1 MLAVEPETG
10 NFEGL
15 LFNIQS
21 NPGMPIR
28 AIQTAL
34 SDAPAELV
42 VVRPG
47 KDRGG
52 ARVRSA
58 AAAPEKGAAQRI
70 QAQTLL
76 QLLQSERIDRL
87 DAIKIDVEGCED
99 RILVPFFRS
108 ARRLLWPRLLI
119 IEDAGDAWSMDLFSF
134 LVTTGYTIAAR
145 SEQNVM
151 SHLESAHP

>member
-1 MLAVEPETG
+1 
-10 NFEGL
+10 
-15 LFNIQS
+15 
-21 NPGMPIR
+21 MPIR

-47 KDRGG
+47 KDRGS

-58 AAAPEKGAAQRI
+58 AAAPEKGAQRI

-87 DAIKIDVEGCED
+87 DAIKIDVEGSED
-99 RILVPFFRS
+99 RILVLFFRS
-108 ARRLLWPRLLI
+108 APRLLWPRLR
-119 IEDAGDAWSMDLFSF
+119 EDAGDAWSMDLFSF

-145 SEQNVM
+145 SKQNVM
-151 SHLESAHP
+151 LHLESAHP

>member
-1 MLAVEPETG
+1 
-10 NFEGL
+10 
-15 LFNIQS
+15 
-21 NPGMPIR
+21 MPIR

-151 SHLESAHP
+151 LHLESAHP

>member
-1 MLAVEPETG
+1 
-10 NFEGL
+10 GL

-28 AIQTAL
+28 AIQTAM

-47 KDRGG
+47 KDRGS

-58 AAAPEKGAAQRI
+58 AAVPEKGAQRI

-76 QLLQSERIDRL
+76 QLLQSERIDRP
-87 DAIKIDVEGCED
+87 DAIKIDVDGCED

-108 ARRLLWPRLLI
+108 TRR
-119 IEDAGDAWSMDLFSF
+119 DAWSMDLFSF

-145 SEQNVM
+145 SKQNVM
-151 SHLESAHP
+151 LHLESAHP

>member
-1 MLAVEPETG
+1 
-10 NFEGL
+10 
-15 LFNIQS
+15 FNIQS

-52 ARVRSA
+52 TRVRSA
-58 AAAPEKGAAQRI
+58 AAAPEKGAQRI

-99 RILVPFFRS
+99 RILVPLS

-151 SHLESAHP
+151 LHLESAHP

>member
-1 MLAVEPETG
+1 M
-10 NFEGL
+10 
-15 LFNIQS
+15 
-21 NPGMPIR
+21 
-28 AIQTAL
+28 
-34 SDAPAELV
+34 
-42 VVRPG
+42 
-47 KDRGG
+47 
-52 ARVRSA
+52 
-58 AAAPEKGAAQRI
+58 
-70 QAQTLL
+70 L

-145 SEQNVM
+145 SKQNCDITLGERPSRTEPGPSWRVSM
-151 SHLESAHP
+151 KLR

>member
-1 MLAVEPETG
+1 PKFSLSNLRPETSRV
-10 NFEGL
+10 FSL
-15 LFNIQS
+15 IFNP

-47 KDRGG
+47 KDRGS

-58 AAAPEKGAAQRI
+58 AAAPEKGAQRI

-87 DAIKIDVEGCED
+87 DAIKIDVDGCED

-108 ARRLLWPRLLI
+108 ARRLLWPRLL
-119 IEDAGDAWSMDLFSF
+119 
-134 LVTTGYTIAAR
+134 
-145 SEQNVM
+145 
-151 SHLESAHP
+151 

>member
-1 MLAVEPETG
+1 MSLGNLLSYDPAKTAVARVSDQRP
-10 NFEGL
+10 
-15 LFNIQS
+15 
-21 NPGMPIR
+21 R
-28 AIQTAL
+28 RRRRAL
-34 SDAPAELV
+34 S
-42 VVRPG
+42 
-47 KDRGG
+47 
-52 ARVRSA
+52 
-58 AAAPEKGAAQRI
+58 RI

-145 SEQNVM
+145 SKQNVM
-151 SHLESAHP
+151 LHLESALAARNLARVGAFP